1 MADISKCQDEL
12 IILAEKQGF
21 LTFDDILNASDAFS
35 LSVSEVDF
43 LSEAIQLRG
52 IIVYEIAPNIRK
64 ESDDEEFLDYSRTD
78 YNAIFAE
85 VLALAPQLKTLIE
98 EIKGF
103 PAPQW
108 GEINIL
114 AMQIAEGNQFARD
127 RLITLYMRNVVKIAL
142 SMAKQNELDIEDAI
156 SSGFAGLL
164 NAVDRFD
171 PSGFSA
177 FHSYA
182 SLWIQQ
188 GIQRD
193 CNPVWIDYYFPAH
206 FKEKMFRS
214 LQAYNHFSIGEEVG
228 TQEYYSLIQR
238 IAQETELSTT
248 EVDKALRNAFIQ
260 MYGKESIETLIEI
273 EDSNDYM
280 TSEWL
285 ACNEESIIGNQLHR
299 ESKEIIDKILASLSE
314 REALVIKM
322 RNGFG
327 DYPPMTLEEIG
338 SIMNVTRERIRQI
351 ESKAL
356 RKLAHPSRAKKL
368 RPLLDGLYE
377 Q

>member
-12 IILAEKQGF
+12 IILAENKGY

-98 EIKGF
+98 VIKGF

-114 AMQIAEGNQFARD
+114 AMQIAEGNQFARE

-188 GIQRD
+188 VIQRD
-193 CNPVWIDYYFPAH
+193 CNPTWMDFYFPAH
-206 FKEKMFRS
+206 YKDKMFRS
-214 LQAYNHFSIGEEVG
+214 LQKYELYTVGEDIGSSD
-228 TQEYYSLIQR
+228 YLLLLKR
-238 IAQETELSTT
+238 IAT
-248 EVDKALRNAFIQ
+248 EVELPVYEVQRALKSCFSQQYN
-260 MYGKESIETLIEI
+260 KLSIEKIKELETC
-273 EDSNDYM
+273 EDELLPPDLVYD
-280 TSEWL
+280 
-285 ACNEESIIGNQLHR
+285 EEEMFEALLQDDLSATVERVL
-299 ESKEIIDKILASLSE
+299 SKLTD
-314 REALVIKM
+314 REAEVLRM
-322 RNGFG
+322 RNGIGFHSV
-327 DYPPMTLEEIG
+327 MTLEEIG
-338 SIMNVTRERIRQI
+338 SLMNITRERVRQI
-351 ESKAL
+351 EEKAL
-356 RKLAHPSRAKKL
+356 RKLLHPSRKRIL
-368 RPLLDGLYE
+368 EEFL
-377 Q
+377 